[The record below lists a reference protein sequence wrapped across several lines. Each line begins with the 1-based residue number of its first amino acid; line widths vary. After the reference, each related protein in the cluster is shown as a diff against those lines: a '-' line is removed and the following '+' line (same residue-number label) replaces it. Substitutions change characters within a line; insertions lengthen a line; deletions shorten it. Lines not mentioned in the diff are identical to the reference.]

1 MITRVVKMTIES
13 HHVEEFIEVFEGKQ
27 KDIAKFAGCKEVNL
41 LYDVACP
48 NVLYTISKW
57 DSEVHLHDYRDSGFF
72 EDTWTTV
79 KKLFA
84 AKPEAW
90 SLKQVES

>member
-1 MITRVVKMTIES
+1 MTIDS
-13 HHVEEFIEVFEGKQ
+13 HHVEEFIKTFESKQ
-27 KDIAKFAGCKEVNL
+27 KDIAKFAGCQKVEL

-48 NVLYTISKW
+48 NILYTISHW
-57 DSEVHLHDYRDSGFF
+57 DTEDHLQDYRDSGFF

-84 AKPEAW
+84 GKPEAW
-90 SLKQVES
+90 SLKQVEA